1 MIGDTY
7 RIQKIGIIVP
17 SSEGF
22 ALTLNAEFRE
32 ALMGLSQF
40 SHAIVLWWAHKSDA
54 DEFRG
59 QRVLHKP
66 YVNSPDDVGVF
77 GSRAP
82 TRPNPIAMSTIA
94 VQSIDEARGIIVTP
108 FIDTAPDTPI
118 IDIKPYFPASDRVR
132 EATVPAWCQ
141 HWPQYYEES
150 AAFDWSKEFT

>member
-7 RIQKIGIIVP
+7 KIQTIGSIAP
-17 SSEGF
+17 NTEGF
-22 ALTLNAEFRE
+22 ALTLHPEFRQ

-40 SHAIVLWWAHKSDA
+40 SHAIILWWAHQCDA
-54 DEFRG
+54 EKDRN
-59 QRVLHKP
+59 RRILTKP
-66 YVNSPDDVGVF
+66 YVKSTDDVGVF

-94 VQSIDEARGIIVTP
+94 IQSVDEARGVIATP

-141 HWPQYYEES
+141 HWPQFYEDS